1 MRLLQTLREHFNDRW
16 LLLLLIAIGVILYA
30 NTLPNEMFWDDF
42 DNILNNSFIQNWR
55 YFPKLFTENIIAG
68 AGLASNYWRP
78 ILMMIFSIE
87 WHLWGSWAPGYH
99 LINTALHIT
108 NAILLFYLLW
118 HILKE
123 IWNKPHSKEAA
134 LLTSLVFLIHPV
146 QTEAVTYIS
155 GLADPLAAFFIFSGI
170 LLYLRFRT
178 SHPSSPATYYLS
190 LTTFILALMTKE
202 AAIVMPAFIF
212 LIDLLSP
219 DRNLELKKRLQEATK
234 RLWPYATVATVYILF
249 RSTVLNFGGTFNL
262 YGEEQNILTENL
274 HVRLFTFFRVLVE
287 YLKILFWPAQLHAER
302 TVTTATSLLYPDVIV
317 GGLVLAGLLTLA
329 AAQFKRRPTL
339 SFGISWFLIGLAP
352 VSNIAV
358 PINSLIMEHWLYLP
372 IIGVALI
379 LVWMGTVTIESR
391 TFLKGPLLAIF
402 IAAAVLLSI
411 RTIARNREWRDPIT
425 FYNQT
430 LQYAPNSYRIVNNLG
445 MAYADAEDHEKAEK
459 MYERAIALDS
469 TNPVAYHN
477 LGNIYKELGERE
489 LAISNFQT
497 AIGLD
502 PEFFFSYNALADL
515 YLKEGNYREVR
526 KVFESYLEY
535 SPSKVDVLI
544 LLANIATKEEDL
556 EGALAYLEE
565 ALLLDPSNATIRAA
579 MVKLRSQR

>member
-1 MRLLQTLREHFNDRW
+1 
-16 LLLLLIAIGVILYA
+16 
-30 NTLPNEMFWDDF
+30 
-42 DNILNNSFIQNWR
+42 
-55 YFPKLFTENIIAG
+55 
-68 AGLASNYWRP
+68 
-78 ILMMIFSIE
+78 
-87 WHLWGSWAPGYH
+87 
-99 LINTALHIT
+99 
-108 NAILLFYLLW
+108 
-118 HILKE
+118 
-123 IWNKPHSKEAA
+123 
-134 LLTSLVFLIHPV
+134 
-146 QTEAVTYIS
+146 
-155 GLADPLAAFFIFSGI
+155 
-170 LLYLRFRT
+170 
-178 SHPSSPATYYLS
+178 
-190 LTTFILALMTKE
+190 
-202 AAIVMPAFIF
+202 
-212 LIDLLSP
+212 
-219 DRNLELKKRLQEATK
+219 
-234 RLWPYATVATVYILF
+234 
-249 RSTVLNFGGTFNL
+249 
-262 YGEEQNILTENL
+262 
-274 HVRLFTFFRVLVE
+274 
-287 YLKILFWPAQLHAER
+287 
-302 TVTTATSLLYPDVIV
+302 
-317 GGLVLAGLLTLA
+317 
-329 AAQFKRRPTL
+329 
-339 SFGISWFLIGLAP
+339 
-352 VSNIAV
+352 
-358 PINSLIMEHWLYLP
+358 MEHWLYLP